1 MAPKEISL
9 LLQNLNKF
17 EVRYLLIGG
26 FAIAFYGSPRAT
38 GDIDLWIENTADNM
52 VRLKDARI
60 SIGLSEASA
69 LQKTTPLVAGFS
81 VFNFLPSDFKDTDFS
96 ACYARAT
103 DSEYNGIPIKV
114 LEARDLLKEKSKA
127 NRLKKTWWIS
137 TF

>member
-38 GDIDLWIENTADNM
+38 RDIDLWIENTADNM
-52 VRLKDARI
+52 VRLKGALI
-60 SIGLSEASA
+60 STGLSEASA

-81 VFNFLPSDFKDTDFS
+81 VFNFSASDFK
-96 ACYARAT
+96 
-103 DSEYNGIPIKV
+103 I
-114 LEARDLLKEKSKA
+114 DLMHNLVEFKHVEQ
-127 NRLKKTWWIS
+127 LGELPKKCILQIWLVS
-137 TF
+137 N